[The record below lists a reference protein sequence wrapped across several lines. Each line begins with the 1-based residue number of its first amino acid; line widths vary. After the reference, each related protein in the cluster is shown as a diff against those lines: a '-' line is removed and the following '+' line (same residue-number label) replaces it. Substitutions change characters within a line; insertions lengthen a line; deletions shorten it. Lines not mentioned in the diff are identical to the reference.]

1 MRERGVLLSDRTRS
15 CQPNFER
22 PRHPNRVNGS
32 LESSSAHGSNNQCVF
47 QFLGTEVNTASFA
60 MYIFSFSVLI
70 QALLIVSMSG
80 AADHGKYRKLLL
92 LTFAFTGAIA
102 TMLFV
107 VTVPKLYVL
116 GAVLAII
123 SNTCFG
129 ASFVLLNSFL
139 PLLVRH
145 HPSIVELSRNNA
157 PRAEHGRAHAEDTDD
172 YEEHHLE
179 SSTDALLSST
189 VPFSSTKEKEPG
201 SISPE
206 LVLSTQISSYGIG
219 IGYIAAVVVQSLAI
233 AIILITGYLSMSSTL
248 GIRLVL
254 LFVGSWWFI
263 FTIPS
268 ALWLRPR
275 PGPP

>member
-1 MRERGVLLSDRTRS
+1 M
-15 CQPNFER
+15 
-22 PRHPNRVNGS
+22 
-32 LESSSAHGSNNQCVF
+32 
-47 QFLGTEVNTASFA
+47 NTASFA
-60 MYIFSFSVLI
+60 MYTFSFSVLI

-92 LTFAFTGAIA
+92 LSLAFTGAIA

-107 VTVPKLYVL
+107 FVVPSVYVL
-116 GAVLAII
+116 GAILAVI

-145 HPSIVELSRNNA
+145 HPSIVNGAESSRDDTRSDNGHSQ
-157 PRAEHGRAHAEDTDD
+157 AEETEDS
-172 YEEHHLE
+172 EEHRLE
-179 SSTDALLSST
+179 SSTVALLSS
-189 VPFSSTKEKEPG
+189 VDPYLASKEKEAG
-201 SISPE
+201 FISPE

-233 AIILITGYLSMSSTL
+233 GIILLTSYLSTSSTL
-248 GIRLVL
+248 GLRLVL
-254 LFVGSWWFI
+254 LFVGTWWLL

>member
-1 MRERGVLLSDRTRS
+1 
-15 CQPNFER
+15 
-22 PRHPNRVNGS
+22 
-32 LESSSAHGSNNQCVF
+32 
-47 QFLGTEVNTASFA
+47 

-92 LTFAFTGAIA
+92 LTFAFTGAVA

-107 VTVPKLYVL
+107 VVVPSIYVL

-145 HPSIVELSRNNA
+145 HPSIVELNRNA
-157 PRAEHGRAHAEDTDD
+157 PRADFGNVHSGDTDEN
-172 YEEHHLE
+172 EENHLD

-233 AIILITGYLSMSSTL
+233 AIILITNYLSMSSTL
-248 GIRLVL
+248 GLRLVL
-254 LFVGSWWFI
+254 LFVGSWWLI

>member
-1 MRERGVLLSDRTRS
+1 
-15 CQPNFER
+15 
-22 PRHPNRVNGS
+22 
-32 LESSSAHGSNNQCVF
+32 
-47 QFLGTEVNTASFA
+47 
-60 MYIFSFSVLI
+60 
-70 QALLIVSMSG
+70 MSG
-80 AADHGKYRKLLL
+80 AADHGKYRKVLLL
-92 LTFAFTGAIA
+92 SFAFTGAIA

-107 VTVPKLYVL
+107 AVIPSIYFL
-116 GAVLAII
+116 GAVLAVV

-145 HPSIVELSRNNA
+145 HPSVQDTTKYKASISD
-157 PRAEHGRAHAEDTDD
+157 AEIAEDAEDQQP
-172 YEEHHLE
+172 ELA
-179 SSTDALLSST
+179 TDALLSST
-189 VPFSSTKEKEPG
+189 QPSEADKSEEPVQV
-201 SISPE
+201 SPE

-233 AIILITGYLSMSSTL
+233 GIILLTQYLSRSSTL
-248 GIRLVL
+248 GLRLTL
-254 LFVGSWWFI
+254 LFVGSWWLL